1 VLASIQA
8 RLREA
13 YVEEMHY
20 RLYESPPMGL
30 AMYFWLAEEA
40 LGGRDVEMDMLVR
53 AEFLRA
59 LSMLSESE
67 RFLGAVPRVAML
79 DAAVRWGM
87 RALFLRGDPEAALG
101 IFDRIG
107 KRWGRQAGK
116 VELAWAHLQLYR
128 ALAKIR
134 RASGEDWQ
142 DARETLAGVRETT
155 DRILGFQPENPVIRA
170 RRWRARIIK
179 SLALNYLGYLDR
191 QEGRL
196 QQAVRH
202 YQESAMLQRR
212 LGMNALAP
220 TLTNLSYAMAVTGEF
235 QHARLMAEE
244 AERLAQRRG
253 QKHMLAVTLNVR
265 AFVEAFDEHYQ
276 ATLRYADRA
285 LEIADQL
292 PSQRVRG
299 LSHLARTWAYRY
311 LWCSLSEPEQ
321 KSEITLCDEA
331 LSEANK
337 AVSLLRGVPADRVA
351 ALLER
356 GCIHRELARLHHR
369 EGRGEEAQD
378 AAHKS
383 RADLERGAVLA
394 AALNRPRE
402 QSLAWT
408 DLGWLCY
415 YLGDTEGAQEALV
428 KSYQPFPSV
437 YLFPAHGPLPPMA
450 EQGHKSEASLPFWSA
465 LGKAEM
471 LKAFLALDQTAETLE
486 QEGREAQIQTA
497 VKHMTLSLA
506 YDELVADSYFELA
519 RAEEGLHKRIIQD
532 GLSIKLLH
540 ECAKHAA
547 EAQALGQPTRLQDFL
562 NRMFGA
568 ATLWA

>member
-1 VLASIQA
+1 
-8 RLREA
+8 
-13 YVEEMHY
+13 
-20 RLYESPPMGL
+20 MGL

-53 AEFLRA
+53 TELLRA

-79 DAAVRWGM
+79 DVAVRWGM
-87 RALFLRGDPEAALG
+87 RALFLRGDPEVALS

-142 DARETLAGVRETT
+142 DAREILAGVRETA

-196 QQAVRH
+196 QEAVRH

-212 LGMNALAP
+212 LGMNTLVS
-220 TLTNLSYAMAVTGEF
+220 TLTDLSYAMAVTGEY
-235 QHARLMAEE
+235 QRARLMAEE

-253 QKHMLAVTLNVR
+253 QSHMLAVTLNVR
-265 AFVEAFDEHYQ
+265 AFVEAFDEHYR
-276 ATLRYADRA
+276 AALRYADRA
-285 LEIADQL
+285 LEIAAQL

-299 LSHLARTWAYRY
+299 LSHLARTRAYRY
-311 LWCSLSEPEQ
+311 LWCSLSQPEQ
-321 KSEITLCDEA
+321 KRENGIFDEA

-356 GCIHRELARLHHR
+356 GCLYRELARLHHR
-369 EGRGEEAQD
+369 EGRGEEAQEV
-378 AAHKS
+378 AQKG

-394 AALNRPRE
+394 AALSRPRE
-402 QSLAWT
+402 QSLAWI
-408 DLGWLCY
+408 DLGWLCF
-415 YLGDTEGAQEALV
+415 YLDDKEGAQEALE
-428 KSYQPFPSV
+428 KAYQPFPSG

-450 EQGHKSEASLPFWSA
+450 EGGRKEEATLPFWSA

-471 LKAFLALDQTAETLE
+471 LKAFLTLDQNPLTLE
-486 QEGREAQIQTA
+486 QEEGEAQLQTA
-497 VKHMTLSLA
+497 AKHMTLSLA
-506 YDELVADSYFELA
+506 YDALVAESYFELA
-519 RAEEGLHKRIIQD
+519 RAEEGLHKRIVED
-532 GLSIKLLH
+532 GLSIKMLH
-540 ECAKHAA
+540 ECARQAA
-547 EAQALGQPTRLQDFL
+547 EAQDLEQPTRFQQFL
-562 NRMFGA
+562 DRMFGA
-568 ATLWA
+568 ATLWL